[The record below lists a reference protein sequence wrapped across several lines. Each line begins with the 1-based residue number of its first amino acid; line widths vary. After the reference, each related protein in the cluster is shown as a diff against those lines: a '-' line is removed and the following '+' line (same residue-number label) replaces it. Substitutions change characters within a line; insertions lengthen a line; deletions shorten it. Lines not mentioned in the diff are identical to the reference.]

1 MGQAWE
7 TPPVKN
13 LVSLLLARRRVDC
26 SRRTEM
32 MADFAAEHASLVEA
46 GSLIESFEQ
55 DSRQKRRTKEA

>member
-13 LVSLLLARRRVDC
+13 LVSLLLARRRVDY

-32 MADFAAEHASLVEA
+32 MADFAAEHAALVEA
-46 GSLIESFEQ
+46 GSSIESFEQ
-55 DSRQKRRTKEA
+55 DSRQRRRTKEA